1 MATIFLFF
9 AVVGGTVLVC
19 QFVLTLMGLG
29 SDGDIPDDLPDDV
42 PHDLGGVGHDFAHDV
57 HDVHAGD
64 GHDAAHGHDGAHGHD
79 SSWLFGII
87 SFRTLVAA
95 FAFFGLAGL
104 TAQSAGSTLWV
115 QLVIAFVSGAVA
127 MFAVHGLMKMLGK
140 LGEDATVRI
149 HKALGQEGTVYVPI
163 AAHKERAGKVQLK
176 MQNRLMEYE
185 AITGGEK
192 LATGARVRVVAI
204 RGNTL
209 EVELAAEPVA
219 AKTA

>member
-1 MATIFLFF
+1 METIFLFF

-42 PHDLGGVGHDFAHDV
+42 PHDLGGVGHDLPHDA
-57 HDVHAGD
+57 HAGD
-64 GHDAAHGHDGAHGHD
+64 GHAAHGHD

-95 FAFFGLAGL
+95 FAFFGLGGL
-104 TAQSAGSTLWV
+104 TAHGAGSSRWV
-115 QLVIAFVSGAVA
+115 ELLVALVSGAVA

-176 MQNRLMEYE
+176 LQNRLMEYE

-192 LATGARVRVVAI
+192 LPTGARVRVVAI

-209 EVELAAEPVA
+209 EVEPAAQPA
-219 AKTA
+219 MAKTV

>member
-1 MATIFLFF
+1 MGTIFLFF

-19 QFVLTLMGLG
+19 QFVLTMLGLW
-29 SDGDIPDDLPDDV
+29 SDADIPDDLPDDV
-42 PHDLGGVGHDFAHDV
+42 PHDLGGIGHDLTHDV
-57 HDVHAGD
+57 HTGD
-64 GHDAAHGHDGAHGHD
+64 GHDTAHGHD

-95 FAFFGLAGL
+95 FAFFGLGGL
-104 TAQSAGSTLWV
+104 TAHSAGSTLWV
-115 QLVIAFVSGAVA
+115 QLVVAFVSGAVA

-149 HKALGQEGTVYVPI
+149 HRALGQEGTVYVPI
-163 AAHKERAGKVQLK
+163 AAHKQRAGKVQLK
-176 MQNRLMEYE
+176 LQNRLMEYE
-185 AITGGEK
+185 AITEGDK

-209 EVELAAEPVA
+209 EVEPAGAPAA
-219 AKTA
+219 AKMA

>member
-1 MATIFLFF
+1 MGTIFLFF
-9 AVVGGTVLVC
+9 AVVGGTVMVC

-29 SDGDIPDDLPDDV
+29 SDSDLIDELPDDV
-42 PHDLGGVGHDFAHDV
+42 PHDLGGVGHDLPHDV

-64 GHDAAHGHDGAHGHD
+64 GHAAAHGHD

-104 TAQSAGSTLWV
+104 TAQSAGSSLWV
-115 QLVIAFVSGAVA
+115 QLVAAFVSGGVA
-127 MFAVHGLMKMLGK
+127 MFAVHGLMKTLGK

-163 AAHKERAGKVQLK
+163 AAHKERAGKVQIK

-185 AITGGEK
+185 AITDGEK

-209 EVELAAEPVA
+209 EVEPAGVPAQQPAAV
-219 AKTA
+219 KTA

>member
-9 AVVGGTVLVC
+9 AVVGGTILVC

-29 SDGDIPDDLPDDV
+29 ADTELIDDLPDDV
-42 PHDLGGVGHDFAHDV
+42 PHDLGGVGHDVPHDV

-64 GHDAAHGHDGAHGHD
+64 GHAAHGHD

-95 FAFFGLAGL
+95 FAFFGLGGL
-104 TAQSAGSTLWV
+104 TAQSAGSSLWM
-115 QLVIAFVSGAVA
+115 QLVVAFVCGGVA

-163 AAHKERAGKVQLK
+163 AAHKQRAGKVQLK

-185 AITGGEK
+185 AITEGEK

-209 EVELAAEPVA
+209 EVEPAGAPAAV
-219 AKTA
+219 KTA